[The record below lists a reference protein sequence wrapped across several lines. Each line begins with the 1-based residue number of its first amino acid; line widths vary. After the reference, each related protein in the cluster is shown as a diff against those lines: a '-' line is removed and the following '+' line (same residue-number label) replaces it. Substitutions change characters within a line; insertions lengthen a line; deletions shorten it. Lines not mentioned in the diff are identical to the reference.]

1 MMIFRK
7 RAIDDFGAQR
17 ANDLGDHACDCALVQ
32 RDRTVGK
39 AQEAMIKPKEASGAF
54 RFALSADIGS
64 WRVQR
69 NEQCEHRATKTLVE
83 GQIAAD
89 RNYLVIGMGRHNEY
103 ALFLDCSQL
112 DRHAVC
118 DAVNAP
124 KETRRRALKY
134 AVQKWRSLHLQ
145 YGPIRRA
152 PPWLPSSCS
161 VTDAP
166 KYGISI
172 SRGAELLAL
181 SATSSRACGAL

>member
-39 AQEAMIKPKEASGAF
+39 AQEAMIKPKEPSGAF
-54 RFALSADIGS
+54 RFALSADIGR

-69 NEQCEHRATKTLVE
+69 NEQCEHLATKTLVE

-89 RNYLVIGMGRHNEY
+89 RNYLVIGMGCHNEY

-112 DRHAVC
+112 DRHAMR
-118 DAVNAP
+118 DTVNTL

-145 YGPIRRA
+145 YGLGVHHRGCHRPA
-152 PPWLPSSCS
+152 P
-161 VTDAP
+161 
-166 KYGISI
+166 
-172 SRGAELLAL
+172 
-181 SATSSRACGAL
+181 